1 MSALDDACRAYGAL
15 HHAMTTENPARE
27 ELAALRANQLDPKI
41 VEAVR
46 AYQVARKTF
55 RENWRI
61 VDRVAAMAAHDKM
74 LGAIH
79 VEEGLMTA
87 YVLTRHAERPTY
99 DVINRMVVKAE
110 SESLAR
116 LSASM
121 CAMGEGRD
129 TWLDPEKSSVVL
141 FSDYL
146 DRCQAGV
153 IFEEGRDG

>member
-1 MSALDDACRAYGAL
+1 MNAY
-15 HHAMTTENPARE
+15 
-27 ELAALRANQLDPKI
+27 I
-41 VEAVR
+41 
-46 AYQVARKTF
+46 
-55 RENWRI
+55 
-61 VDRVAAMAAHDKM
+61 
-74 LGAIH
+74 
-79 VEEGLMTA
+79 
-87 YVLTRHAERPTY
+87 LTRHTKRPVY
-99 DVINRMVVKAE
+99 DAIDRMVVKAE

-121 CAMGEGRD
+121 RAADEGRD